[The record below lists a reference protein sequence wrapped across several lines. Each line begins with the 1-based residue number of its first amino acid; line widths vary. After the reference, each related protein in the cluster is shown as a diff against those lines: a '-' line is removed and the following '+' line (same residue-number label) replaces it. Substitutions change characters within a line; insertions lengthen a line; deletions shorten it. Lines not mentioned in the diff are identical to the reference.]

1 MKIEETNQDGT
12 IILFVSGKMLVGAG
26 DDRLRQTVE
35 KHVATGH
42 TEIVLDLDGLTYIDS
57 AGLGE
62 IVQCRAAVVSRNG
75 TLKLRRIPKRVYD
88 RLSVTRLVSLFEDA
102 DEPPAD

>member
-1 MKIEETNQDGT
+1 MEIEQTNQDGI
-12 IILFVSGKMLVGAG
+12 IILFVSGKMMAGAD
-26 DDRLRQTVE
+26 DDRLRQIVE
-35 KHVATGH
+35 KNVATGH
-42 TEIVLDLDGLTYIDS
+42 TEIVLDLAGLTYIDS

-62 IVQCRAAVVSRNG
+62 FVQCRTAVTSKNG